1 MIILK
6 KTLIFFLLFLFFS
19 CKNDKPNIILII
31 ADDMSPIE
39 DAITPKMDKIAS
51 KGIRFTNAYSQYANC
66 VPSRQSFITGLSP
79 FRGLRQGRIDEYLKN
94 KNHISLPG
102 FFKSNNYN
110 TYSLGKVY
118 HHAKDDI
125 DSWDFYYD
133 IPSEINNY
141 HNWES
146 FASPKNQEITN
157 NNSRPAI
164 ENVSSPLIKYND
176 YNIVEEVIKI
186 LKQSRSKPFF
196 MTVGFRKPHL
206 PFAAPR
212 KFWELYD
219 KADFKETEFKDA
231 TINGDS
237 IVYMWSELSSY
248 KPYSSSYKAENYRN
262 KRIAL
267 DQVID
272 LKHGY
277 YACISFVDYLIGIIN
292 DELEYLG
299 LDDNTIIVITSDHGF
314 HLGEQQIWGKHSNYK
329 MSTNVPLIIYDP
341 RIKTNFSVSEGFV
354 ELLDLFPTLVDMAG
368 FKNNGEMDGRS
379 ILPLML
385 NPSNNGYTEA
395 YSMYQSFQKDD
406 YIKDLKAFAIHN
418 ENYTYIEWWNTKN
431 KTKVNH
437 ELYDIS
443 EGLEKINIADDPIF
457 LSILEEL
464 SLKIKQ
470 KRDSFK
476 ENNF

>member
-66 VPSRQSFITGLSP
+66 APSRQSFITGLSP

-237 IVYMWSELSSY
+237 IVYMWSELASY

-341 RIKTNFSVSEGFV
+341 R
-354 ELLDLFPTLVDMAG
+354 
-368 FKNNGEMDGRS
+368 
-379 ILPLML
+379 
-385 NPSNNGYTEA
+385 
-395 YSMYQSFQKDD
+395 FQNDD

-464 SLKIKQ
+464 SLKIKL

-476 ENNF
+476 ENNY

>member
-31 ADDMSPIE
+31 ADDMSPLE

-66 VPSRQSFITGLSP
+66 APSRQSFITGLSP

-237 IVYMWSELSSY
+237 IVYMWSELASY
-248 KPYSSSYKAENYRN
+248 KPYSSSYKACLLY
-262 KRIAL
+262 
-267 DQVID
+267 
-272 LKHGY
+272 
-277 YACISFVDYLIGIIN
+277 
-292 DELEYLG
+292 
-299 LDDNTIIVITSDHGF
+299 TSP
-314 HLGEQQIWGKHSNYK
+314 S
-329 MSTNVPLIIYDP
+329 P
-341 RIKTNFSVSEGFV
+341 R
-354 ELLDLFPTLVDMAG
+354 D
-368 FKNNGEMDGRS
+368 
-379 ILPLML
+379 
-385 NPSNNGYTEA
+385 
-395 YSMYQSFQKDD
+395 
-406 YIKDLKAFAIHN
+406 
-418 ENYTYIEWWNTKN
+418 
-431 KTKVNH
+431 
-437 ELYDIS
+437 
-443 EGLEKINIADDPIF
+443 
-457 LSILEEL
+457 
-464 SLKIKQ
+464 
-470 KRDSFK
+470 
-476 ENNF
+476 

>member
-1 MIILK
+1 
-6 KTLIFFLLFLFFS
+6 
-19 CKNDKPNIILII
+19 
-31 ADDMSPIE
+31 
-39 DAITPKMDKIAS
+39 
-51 KGIRFTNAYSQYANC
+51 
-66 VPSRQSFITGLSP
+66 
-79 FRGLRQGRIDEYLKN
+79 
-94 KNHISLPG
+94 
-102 FFKSNNYN
+102 
-110 TYSLGKVY
+110 
-118 HHAKDDI
+118 
-125 DSWDFYYD
+125 
-133 IPSEINNY
+133 
-141 HNWES
+141 
-146 FASPKNQEITN
+146 
-157 NNSRPAI
+157 
-164 ENVSSPLIKYND
+164 
-176 YNIVEEVIKI
+176 
-186 LKQSRSKPFF
+186 

-237 IVYMWSELSSY
+237 IVYMWSELASY

-262 KRIAL
+262 KRITL
-267 DQVID
+267 DQAID

-277 YACISFVDYLIGIIN
+277 YACISFVDYLIGMIN
-292 DELEYLG
+292 DEVEYLG

-314 HLGEQQIWGKHSNYK
+314 HLGEQQMWGKHSNYK

-443 EGLEKINIADDPIF
+443 EGLEKRNIADDPIF

>member
-6 KTLIFFLLFLFFS
+6 KTIIFFLLFLFFS

-31 ADDMSPIE
+31 ADDMSPLE

-51 KGIRFTNAYSQYANC
+51 KGIKFSNAYSQYANC
-66 VPSRQSFITGLSP
+66 APSRQSFITGLSP
-79 FRGLRQGRIDEYLKN
+79 FRGVRQGRIDDYLKN

-102 FFKSNNYN
+102 FFKSNNY
-110 TYSLGKVY
+110 TTHSLGKVY

-146 FASPKNQEITN
+146 FASEKNQEITN
-157 NNSRPAI
+157 NDLRPAI
-164 ENVSSPLIKYND
+164 ENVSSPLRKYND
-176 YNIVEEVIKI
+176 YNIAEEVIKI

-237 IVYMWSELSSY
+237 IVYMWSELASY
-248 KPYSSSYKAENYRN
+248 KPYSTSYKAVNYRN
-262 KRIAL
+262 KNITVEQA
-267 DQVID
+267 ID

-277 YACISFVDYLIGIIN
+277 YACISFIDYLIGMIT
-292 DELEYLG
+292 DEVEKLG
-299 LDDNTIIVITSDHGF
+299 LDDNTIFIVTSDHGF

-341 RIKTNFSVSEGFV
+341 RAKTDINESEGFV

-368 FKNNGEMDGRS
+368 FKNDGEMDGKS
-379 ILPLML
+379 ILPLIH
-385 NPSNNGYTEA
+385 NPSDNSFTA
-395 YSMYQSFQKDD
+395 AFSMYQSFQKDD
-406 YIKDLKAFAIHN
+406 YIKDLKAFALHN
-418 ENYTYIEWWNTKN
+418 EKYTYIEWWDMKN
-431 KTKVNH
+431 KIKVNH

-443 EGLEKINIADDPIF
+443 EGLEKINIAKDPML
-457 LSILEEL
+457 LSTLEEL
-464 SLKIKQ
+464 SLKIKV

-476 ENNF
+476 NNNY

>member
-6 KTLIFFLLFLFFS
+6 KTIIFFLLFLFFS

-31 ADDMSPIE
+31 ADDMSPLE

-51 KGIRFTNAYSQYANC
+51 KGIKFSNAYSQYANC
-66 VPSRQSFITGLSP
+66 APSRQSFITGLSP
-79 FRGLRQGRIDEYLKN
+79 FRGVRQGRIDDYLKN

-102 FFKSNNYN
+102 FFKSNNY
-110 TYSLGKVY
+110 TTHSIGKVY

-146 FASPKNQEITN
+146 FASEKNQEITN
-157 NNSRPAI
+157 NDLRPAI
-164 ENVSSPLIKYND
+164 ENVSSPLRKYND
-176 YNIVEEVIKI
+176 YNIAEEVIKI

-237 IVYMWSELSSY
+237 IVYMWSELASY
-248 KPYSSSYKAENYRN
+248 KPYSTSYKAVNYKN
-262 KRIAL
+262 KNITVEQA
-267 DQVID
+267 ID

-277 YACISFVDYLIGIIN
+277 YACISFIDYLIGMIT
-292 DELEYLG
+292 DEVEKLG
-299 LDDNTIIVITSDHGF
+299 LDDNTIFIVTSDHGF

-341 RIKTNFSVSEGFV
+341 RAKTDINESEGFV

-368 FKNNGEMDGRS
+368 FKNDGEMDGKS
-379 ILPLML
+379 ILPLIH
-385 NPSNNGYTEA
+385 NPSDNSFTEA
-395 YSMYQSFQKDD
+395 FSMYQSFQKDD
-406 YIKDLKAFAIHN
+406 YIKDLKAFALHN
-418 ENYTYIEWWNTKN
+418 EKYTYIEWWDMKN
-431 KTKVNH
+431 KIKVNH

-443 EGLEKINIADDPIF
+443 EGLEKINIAKDPML
-457 LSILEEL
+457 LSTLEEL
-464 SLKIKQ
+464 SLKIKV

-476 ENNF
+476 NNNY

>member
-6 KTLIFFLLFLFFS
+6 KTIIFFLLFLFFS

-31 ADDMSPIE
+31 ADDMSPLE

-51 KGIRFTNAYSQYANC
+51 KGIKFSNAYSQYANC
-66 VPSRQSFITGLSP
+66 APSRQSFITGLSP
-79 FRGLRQGRIDEYLKN
+79 FRGVRQGRIDDYLKN

-102 FFKSNNYN
+102 FFKSNNY
-110 TYSLGKVY
+110 TTHSIGKVY

-146 FASPKNQEITN
+146 FASEKNQEITN
-157 NNSRPAI
+157 NDLRPAI
-164 ENVSSPLIKYND
+164 ENVSSPLRKYND
-176 YNIVEEVIKI
+176 YNIAEEVIKI

-237 IVYMWSELSSY
+237 IVYMWSELASY
-248 KPYSSSYKAENYRN
+248 KPYSTSYKAVNYRN
-262 KRIAL
+262 KNITVEQA
-267 DQVID
+267 ID

-277 YACISFVDYLIGIIN
+277 YACISFIDYLIGMIT
-292 DELEYLG
+292 DEVEKLG
-299 LDDNTIIVITSDHGF
+299 LDDNTIFIVTSDHGF

-341 RIKTNFSVSEGFV
+341 RAKTDINESEGFV

-368 FKNNGEMDGRS
+368 FKNDGEMDGKS
-379 ILPLML
+379 ILPLIH
-385 NPSNNGYTEA
+385 NPSDNSFTA
-395 YSMYQSFQKDD
+395 AFSMYQSFQKDD
-406 YIKDLKAFAIHN
+406 YIKDLKAFALHN
-418 ENYTYIEWWNTKN
+418 EKYTYIEWWDMKN
-431 KTKVNH
+431 KIKVNH

-443 EGLEKINIADDPIF
+443 EGLEKINIAKDPML
-457 LSILEEL
+457 LSTLEEL
-464 SLKIKQ
+464 SLKIKV

-476 ENNF
+476 NNNY